1 MMTEMIIGK
10 PLEEVKK
17 LTNKDIAD
25 ALGGLPPE
33 KMHCSVMGHEALEDA
48 LKNYYHDD
56 KMFDD
61 KESQTTDKIV
71 CTCFGVT
78 EKQIWNAIKENNLK
92 TLEEVTNYT
101 KAGGACG
108 RCRGVIKDMIETYL
122 KKQGKT
128 VELSPVQRILK
139 IGKVIE
145 QQISPQLQKDG
156 GDIELVDVEGNKV
169 KVKLIGVC
177 SACKNASMTIKGFV
191 ESVLRDKV
199 DSAIEVEQV

>member
-1 MMTEMIIGK
+1 
-10 PLEEVKK
+10 
-17 LTNKDIAD
+17 
-25 ALGGLPPE
+25 
-33 KMHCSVMGHEALEDA
+33 
-48 LKNYYHDD
+48 
-56 KMFDD
+56 
-61 KESQTTDKIV
+61 
-71 CTCFGVT
+71 
-78 EKQIWNAIKENNLK
+78 
-92 TLEEVTNYT
+92 
-101 KAGGACG
+101 
-108 RCRGVIKDMIETYL
+108 MIETYL